1 MSQHFK
7 SGPLNV
13 ALCSNQK
20 SHDPKLATLS
30 QPIFIYRYKS
40 GPSFLKIPLE
50 PDLEKV
56 LKCPQAEMLKLKN
69 VYTP

>member
-1 MSQHFK
+1 ML
-7 SGPLNV
+7 PC
-13 ALCSNQK
+13 A
-20 SHDPKLATLS
+20 HDPKLATLS